1 MNDPKPDPE
10 TIAIERRR
18 KRKLFA
24 LNFFAWVVTVAV
36 AVFFFVRM
44 QEGRDEKERIHR
56 EPQLQVCMGN
66 LARIGIALKR
76 YAELHNGAYPETLR
90 ILVDEKLLPD
100 EDALKCPEKKMD
112 YIYLYDR
119 SLPLPCSASMP
130 IIIDKLG
137 SHPDRTNVLY
147 ADYQVR
153 NEPVLKK
160 GYTRIALRKKSCTG
174 KERNYL
180 DKRLRELDR
189 IFFIGP
195 AAEK

>member
-10 TIAIERRR
+10 TSASERSR

-24 LNFFAWVVTVAV
+24 LNLFAWVVTVAV
-36 AVFFFVRM
+36 AVFFFLRM

-66 LARIGIALKR
+66 LARIGIALKH
-76 YAELHNGAYPETLR
+76 YAEQHNSAYPETLR
-90 ILVDEKLLPD
+90 VLVEEKLLPNT
-100 EDALKCPEKKMD
+100 DALKCPEKGID

-130 IIIDKLG
+130 IVIDKLG

-160 GYTRIALRKKSCTG
+160 GYTRIALRKKSCTK
-174 KERNYL
+174 KEQKYL
-180 DKRLRELDR
+180 DKRLSELDK
-189 IFFIGP
+189 IFFIDS
-195 AAEK
+195 AAER

>member
-1 MNDPKPDPE
+1 MSDPTPDPE
-10 TIAIERRR
+10 TIASERRR
-18 KRKLFA
+18 KRKLFT
-24 LNFFAWVVTVAV
+24 LNLFAWVVTVAV
-36 AVFFFVRM
+36 AVFFFLRM

-90 ILVDEKLLPD
+90 VLVNEKLLPD
-100 EDALKCPEKKMD
+100 EDALKCPEKGMD

-130 IIIDKLG
+130 IVIDKLG

-153 NEPVLKK
+153 NEPVMKK
-160 GYTRIALRKKSCTG
+160 GYTRIALRKKSCTK
-174 KERNYL
+174 KEQKYL
-180 DKRLRELDR
+180 DKQLRELDK
-189 IFFIGP
+189 IFFIDS
-195 AAEK
+195 AAAK

>member
-1 MNDPKPDPE
+1 MNEPNPDPE
-10 TIAIERRR
+10 TLACERRR

-24 LNFFAWVVTVAV
+24 LNLFAWIITVAV
-36 AVFFFVRM
+36 AVFFFLRM
-44 QEGRDEKERIHR
+44 QEGRNEKARIHR

-76 YAELHNGAYPETLR
+76 YAEQHNGAYPETLR
-90 ILVDEKLLPD
+90 VLVEEKLLPNT
-100 EDALKCPEKKMD
+100 DALKCPEKGID

-130 IIIDKLG
+130 IVIDKLG

-153 NEPVLKK
+153 NEPVMKK
-160 GYTRIALRKKSCTG
+160 GYTRIALRKKSCTR
-174 KERNYL
+174 KEQKYL
-180 DKRLRELDR
+180 DKRLSELDK
-189 IFFIGP
+189 IFFIDST
-195 AAEK
+195 AER